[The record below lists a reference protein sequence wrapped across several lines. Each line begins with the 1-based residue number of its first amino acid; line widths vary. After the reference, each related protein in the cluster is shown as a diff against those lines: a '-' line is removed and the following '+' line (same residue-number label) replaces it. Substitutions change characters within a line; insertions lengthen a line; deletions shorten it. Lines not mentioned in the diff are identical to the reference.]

1 MPAPEERPKYSLLEI
16 ERRWLVDLARV
27 GSLAGL
33 PFRRLEDAYW
43 PGTRLRLRQV
53 IDPEGRTTYKFG
65 IKYGESARG
74 VQPVTN
80 LYLDKAEYEALAAA
94 GGLRVSKRRYLIA
107 GGCLDVF
114 DIPAGT
120 PAYFEVEFGSEQEA
134 QAYEPPPFVTE
145 EIT

>member
-33 PFRRLEDAYW
+33 PFKRLEDAYW

-65 IKYGESARG
+65 IKYGKSARG

-80 LYLDKAEYEALAAA
+80 LYLGKAEYEALAAA